1 MRINTIMKLEE
12 RKARTISLTID
23 NDIVEE
29 MIERK
34 IREGIP
40 ISRQLEVAYKKC
52 KETEGKTWKKEK
64 I

>member
-1 MRINTIMKLEE
+1 MKLEE